1 MTDKTILALYD
12 DFADARRALER
23 LHAENVPQQEISLVA
38 ADRDEVVS
46 KQLVTA
52 GASSGGSGIL
62 SGLLGGAKPRPV
74 GGLGSVMASGPIAA
88 AAHGPGGIVQSL
100 VKAGVPNDDAH
111 AYAEGIRRGGSLV
124 SVHAHDADAARVIS
138 ILQAEGPVDI
148 DHRRG
153 TYLSSGWSRF
163 DENAGPYTGP
173 VGEAKAGSGL
183 AGAAGALRG
192 TDRTTSTT
200 ATGTA
205 ARTPA
210 GTGEEHIP
218 VVEESLAVGKRA
230 VERGQVRIHSRVV
243 ETPVEETVNL
253 RDESVHVERR
263 AVSDTSG
270 VVPEDAFRERTVE
283 FTETDEE
290 AVVAKQARLTGEVVV
305 SKDVETREEVVRDT
319 VRKTE
324 VEVEGDPAT
333 RAKPTTAT
341 TGTTKKA

>member
-12 DFADARRALER
+12 DFANARRALER
-23 LHAENVPQQEISLVA
+23 LHAENVSQQEISVIA
-38 ADRDEVVS
+38 ADRDEAVS

-62 SGLLGGAKPRPV
+62 GGLLGGAKPRPV

-88 AAHGPGGIVQSL
+88 GAHGPGGIVQSL

-124 SVHAHDADAARVIS
+124 SVHAHDADAARIIS

-148 DHRRG
+148 DHRRS
-153 TYLSSGWSRF
+153 TYMSSGWSRF

-173 VGEAKAGSGL
+173 VGEARVGSGL
-183 AGAAGALRG
+183 TGAAGALRD
-192 TDRTTSTT
+192 TDRTTTTGSTT
-200 ATGTA
+200 SRTTA
-205 ARTPA
+205 
-210 GTGEEHIP
+210 TGEEHIP

-263 AVSDTSG
+263 TVSDASG

-290 AVVAKQARLTGEVVV
+290 AVVSKQARLTGEVVV

-333 RAKPTTAT
+333 RAKSTTT
-341 TGTTKKA
+341 STSTTKKA